1 MNRQHRQGWIAGI
14 FVLASCSSPSSSAPD
29 PGPADP
35 GPGDLAPEPGP
46 PPATWYHLEA
56 VFEDGKVKAE
66 TFAKAQQYLKPDVIF
81 ASNTSTLPIT

>member
-56 VFEDGKVKAE
+56 VFEDGSKLVLDRDLTDKN
-66 TFAKAQQYLKPDVIF
+66 P
-81 ASNTSTLPIT
+81 STIDRKSHV